1 MSKERKF
8 MPSNSKGT
16 GTFSKTD
23 TKLYVSV
30 VSSLAITEGNAKLL

>member
-1 MSKERKF
+1 MSKEWKF
-8 MPSNSKGT
+8 MPPNSKGT
-16 GTFSKTD
+16 GTFAKTD

>member
-1 MSKERKF
+1 MS
-8 MPSNSKGT
+8 PNSKGRE
-16 GTFSKTD
+16 TFAKID